1 MNHYLQVNSLIDIE
15 YLRRTLPPTVE
26 DEFFDY
32 LRDLTPDDITI
43 YALKEGSI
51 AFPRQ
56 ARMHL

>member
-1 MNHYLQVNSLIDIE
+1 MNPQVRGCNTFSDIE

-51 AFPRQ
+51 AFPR
-56 ARMHL
+56 